1 MILSNHSGTAVE
13 PGGDTATRMRPQ
25 QGEGIGSQVTEFIE
39 RQEVNVGSA
48 ERSASVAAGALLAVL
63 GISRR
68 SLPGMLVAG
77 IGGMMLY
84 RGATGHCHV
93 YDAMG
98 IDTAADEQRQLS
110 EEEIAAKGIHVE
122 QAMLINRT
130 PEDLYAFWRD
140 FSNLPRFMTHLE
152 RVDVRE
158 GGKRSHWVAQ
168 LTRIAGGKLEWDAE
182 ITREDLNSAIAW
194 RSLPGSDIDTAGEVT
209 FRPALGD
216 RGTEVH
222 VYMNFVPPAG
232 GLARM
237 FPSFFTK
244 ATRRMIRSDLRRFK
258 ALMEVGEI
266 PTVEGQPMGSCSKG
280 GGTRYHEA

>member
-1 MILSNHSGTAVE
+1 MILSNSSGTAVE
-13 PGGDTATRMRPQ
+13 SGRATIGRTEPQ
-25 QGEGIGSQVTEFIE
+25 QDRSAAGSAMDFIE
-39 RQEVNVGSA
+39 NMEVNVGSA
-48 ERSASVAAGALLAVL
+48 ERSASVAAGAILAVL

-68 SLPGMLVAG
+68 SVPGALIAG
-77 IGGMMLY
+77 LGGMMIY
-84 RGATGHCHV
+84 RGATGHCHL

-98 IDTAADEQRQLS
+98 IDTAAEEERQLS

-122 QAMLINRT
+122 QALLINRS
-130 PEDLYAFWRD
+130 PEDLYSFWRD

-152 RVDVRE
+152 RVDVQE
-158 GGKRSHWVAQ
+158 GGRRSHWVARI
-168 LTRIAGGKLEWDAE
+168 TKIAGGHLEWNAE

-194 RSLPGSDIDTAGEVT
+194 RSLPGSDIDTTGEIT
-209 FRPALGD
+209 FHPALGD

-237 FPSFFTK
+237 FPSLFTK
-244 ATRRMIRSDLRRFK
+244 GTRRMIRGDLRRFK

-280 GGTRYHEA
+280 GGSRYHEM